1 MIRRALELSDDEKHQ
16 DDYGTL
22 DRQTLEVVA
31 SELGIPLKHLSR
43 ALAEQKLKTATDGD
57 DSWFDRLIRVDEL
70 DGAALVKGNIDAVQR
85 ALVTWFKTHEGLR
98 LVRSTANR
106 GEWEKD
112 TTPLTSIRLGLG
124 MTNGSRVLRSA
135 RSVNHEITSIGID
148 EHLVSIQAGKDLVRM
163 TGKGLFAAAFS
174 LATLTGIA
182 VAAGPGNAATGAI
195 AGLWTALAFGAG
207 AAFIVRSWS
216 SRINRAIS
224 RALDAITDPKSA
236 GVFDRFPGRFG
247 AFLEGLGLGRKR

>member
-1 MIRRALELSDDEKHQ
+1 
-16 DDYGTL
+16 
-22 DRQTLEVVA
+22 
-31 SELGIPLKHLSR
+31 
-43 ALAEQKLKTATDGD
+43 
-57 DSWFDRLIRVDEL
+57 
-70 DGAALVKGNIDAVQR
+70 
-85 ALVTWFKTHEGLR
+85 
-98 LVRSTANR
+98 
-106 GEWEKD
+106 
-112 TTPLTSIRLGLG
+112 

-148 EHLVSIQAGKDLVRM
+148 EHLVSIEAGKDLVRM

-182 VAAGPGNAATGAI
+182 VAAGPGNAATGAM

-236 GVFDRFPGRFG
+236 GVFDRFPGRS
-247 AFLEGLGLGRKR
+247 APSSRAWASDVSVNSVQTAAWATDHHRNRQPNDATVS